1 MTKPDFAD
9 IITNRDIM
17 IPSLAARKA
26 RTYVQKEVNKM
37 EKVQGRY
44 ETMFIVDPSLGD
56 EGIEAVVNKF
66 SDLIAANGTVEK
78 VEKWG
83 TRQLAYAIDKKADGY
98 YTLIT
103 FTSEPGFTPEL
114 ERIFNITD
122 GVMRSIVVRL
132 DK

>member
-1 MTKPDFAD
+1 
-9 IITNRDIM
+9 
-17 IPSLAARKA
+17 
-26 RTYVQKEVNKM
+26 M
-37 EKVQGRY
+37 EKVQGKY
-44 ETMFIVDPSLGD
+44 ETLFIVDPSLGD
-56 EGIEAVVNKF
+56 EGIETVIGKF
-66 SDLIAANGTVEK
+66 NDLIAANGTVEK

-98 YTLIT
+98 YALIS

-122 GVMRSIVVRL
+122 GIMRSIVVRL

>member
-1 MTKPDFAD
+1 
-9 IITNRDIM
+9 
-17 IPSLAARKA
+17 
-26 RTYVQKEVNKM
+26 
-37 EKVQGRY
+37 
-44 ETMFIVDPSLGD
+44 MFIVDPSLGD

>member
-1 MTKPDFAD
+1 
-9 IITNRDIM
+9 
-17 IPSLAARKA
+17 
-26 RTYVQKEVNKM
+26 M

>member
-1 MTKPDFAD
+1 
-9 IITNRDIM
+9 
-17 IPSLAARKA
+17 
-26 RTYVQKEVNKM
+26 M
-37 EKVQGRY
+37 EKVQGSY

-103 FTSEPGFTPEL
+103 FESEPSFTPEL

>member
-1 MTKPDFAD
+1 
-9 IITNRDIM
+9 
-17 IPSLAARKA
+17 
-26 RTYVQKEVNKM
+26 M
-37 EKVQGRY
+37 EKVQGNY
-44 ETMFIVDPSLGD
+44 ETLFIVDPSLGD
-56 EGIEAVVNKF
+56 EGIESVVNKF

-98 YTLIT
+98 YALIT
-103 FTSEPGFTPEL
+103 FTSDPGFTPEL

>member
-1 MTKPDFAD
+1 
-9 IITNRDIM
+9 
-17 IPSLAARKA
+17 
-26 RTYVQKEVNKM
+26 M
-37 EKVQGRY
+37 EKVQGNY
-44 ETMFIVDPSLGD
+44 ETLFIIDPSLGE
-56 EGIEAVVNKF
+56 EGIDAVVNKF

-83 TRQLAYAIDKKADGY
+83 TRQLAYAIDKKADGF

-122 GVMRSIVVRL
+122 GIMRSIVVRL

>member
-1 MTKPDFAD
+1 
-9 IITNRDIM
+9 
-17 IPSLAARKA
+17 
-26 RTYVQKEVNKM
+26 M
-37 EKVQGRY
+37 EKVQGKY

-56 EGIEAVVNKF
+56 EGIEAVVSKF
-66 SDLIAANGTVEK
+66 SDLIAANGTIEK

-83 TRQLAYAIDKKADGY
+83 TRQLAYAINKKADGY

-103 FTSEPGFTPEL
+103 FESDPAFTPEL